1 MVSRMQQ
8 TADSETN
15 RNGSVLGS
23 QVMGEERDALQ
34 LSSDVYV
41 KNPDDRVL
49 KVLVGIPLKGHTP
62 SQSYHDRMLMFKN
75 LGGQEAVDFF
85 EKKNP
90 RYIFALGAIGEM
102 LVPYARE
109 RLAESALEIGADY
122 LFMVDD
128 DMMAPPD
135 LFYKLVKHDK
145 DIIAPLAFTRNPDH
159 KPVIYE
165 TIEGY
170 DKGIGTKYGLTRFV
184 LNYPKN
190 QLVECDA
197 VGFGAVL
204 IKTEVFRR
212 MPKPWFF
219 GMESTGEDITLCL
232 KARKLGFSVWMDT
245 SVKLG
250 HLGAPTIITEE
261 YSETWNKLSP
271 EEKDKMYGRFQ
282 KYETE
287 MMA

>member
-1 MVSRMQQ
+1 MCVMQQ
-8 TADSETN
+8 IQEFEPIA
-15 RNGSVLGS
+15 NGSLPGTQALGT
-23 QVMGEERDALQ
+23 ERDADKLPP
-34 LSSDVYV
+34 
-41 KNPDDRVL
+41 NPVVEEKVI

-62 SQSYHDRMLMFKN
+62 AQSYHDRMLMWKN

-90 RYIFALGAIGEM
+90 RFIFALGAVGEM

-109 RLAESALEIGADY
+109 RLAESAVESGCDY
-122 LFMVDD
+122 LFMIDD

-135 LFYKLVKHDK
+135 LFYKLAAHGK

-165 TIEGY
+165 TIEGF
-170 DKGIGTKYGLTRFV
+170 DRSSNSKYGLTRFAV
-184 LNYPKN
+184 NYPRN
-190 QLVECDA
+190 SLVQCDA

-204 IKTEVFRR
+204 IKTEVFKR

-219 GMESTGEDITLCL
+219 GMEQTGEDITLCL
-232 KARKLGFSVWMDT
+232 KAKKYGFTTWMDT

-250 HLGAPTIITEE
+250 HLGSPIVITEE
-261 YSETWNKLSP
+261 YSDEWNKLTV
-271 EEKDKMYGRFQ
+271 EQREKMYGRFN
-282 KYETE
+282 KYESE
-287 MMA
+287 KLG

>member
-1 MVSRMQQ
+1 MVSTMQQ
-8 TADSETN
+8 TTEIRPVD
-15 RNGSVLGS
+15 NGSVLGP
-23 QVMGEERDALQ
+23 QGMGENGDVLK
-34 LSSDVYV
+34 LSEDSTLAKSAEKVF
-41 KNPDDRVL
+41 

-62 SQSYHDRMLMFKN
+62 APSYHDRMLLFKN

-90 RYIFALGAIGEM
+90 RYVFALGAIGEM

-122 LFMVDD
+122 LLMIDD
-128 DMMAPPD
+128 DMLAPPD
-135 LFYKLVKHDK
+135 LFYKLVAHDK

-165 TIEGY
+165 TVEGF
-170 DKGIGTKYGLTRFV
+170 DPVAGRRYGRTQFV

-204 IKTEVFRR
+204 IKTEVFKR

-219 GMESTGEDITLCL
+219 GMEGTGEDITLCL
-232 KARKLGFSVWMDT
+232 KAKKLGFSVWMDT
-245 SVKLG
+245 AIKLG

-261 YSETWNKLSP
+261 YSEEWNKLNADQR
-271 EEKDKMYGRFQ
+271 EKMYGRFQ

-287 MMA
+287 KMG